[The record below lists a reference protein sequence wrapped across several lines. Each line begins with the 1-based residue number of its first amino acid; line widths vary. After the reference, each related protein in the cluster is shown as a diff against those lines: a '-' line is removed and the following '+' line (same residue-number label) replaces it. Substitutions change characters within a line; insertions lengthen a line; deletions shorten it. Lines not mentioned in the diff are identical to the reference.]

1 MKLVRLTIENY
12 RKIKAAVIDIGKGV
26 TKIGGKNAAGK
37 TTALDAIEEGLA
49 GARSICE
56 KPVRTG
62 EAYARNVFEFDNGM
76 VVTRQYDAQGGS
88 KLVVKDPKNENA
100 NAKGIIG
107 AGQTF
112 LDALTGKGLAF
123 DPLKFLS
130 MDPLK
135 QLDTLKR
142 MAGVDFSKIED
153 EIKALNDERSHAGRD
168 VTGRK
173 DQIESMELFKDVP
186 VAEVS
191 AVKLSDNL
199 NASIEHNRKL
209 DDAVLGAAQKTKDSE
224 YDVKVSAEAVDAA
237 NAQSAR
243 SAAEIAKWQAYHE
256 KAIAGR
262 GEHAVLLEEARV
274 LVKADTAELEKAT
287 QDAQAK
293 RMDTDPLREA
303 ITNAEEVNRK
313 VRANQSR
320 AKLQSQFVGMKESY
334 EQLTHQIEKLH
345 RDKGKMI
352 REAKLPVKGL
362 EFGLQCVLYN
372 GEPFTQAS
380 SAEQYRVST
389 AMSFELCPKGDDA
402 IRIALIRNASLLDDE
417 SMAIITETAEKY
429 GAQLVLEVVTAKLR
443 DEADVDVVIEEGEAR
458 APRLE
463 PNAIEEASAAV
474 AEEKKE
480 N

>member
-1 MKLVRLTIENY
+1 
-12 RKIKAAVIDIGKGV
+12 
-26 TKIGGKNAAGK
+26 
-37 TTALDAIEEGLA
+37 
-49 GARSICE
+49 
-56 KPVRTG
+56 
-62 EAYARNVFEFDNGM
+62 
-76 VVTRQYDAQGGS
+76 
-88 KLVVKDPKNENA
+88 
-100 NAKGIIG
+100 
-107 AGQTF
+107 
-112 LDALTGKGLAF
+112 
-123 DPLKFLS
+123 
-130 MDPLK
+130 
-135 QLDTLKR
+135 
-142 MAGVDFSKIED
+142 
-153 EIKALNDERSHAGRD
+153 
-168 VTGRK
+168 
-173 DQIESMELFKDVP
+173 
-186 VAEVS
+186 
-191 AVKLSDNL
+191 
-199 NASIEHNRKL
+199 
-209 DDAVLGAAQKTKDSE
+209 
-224 YDVKVSAEAVDAA
+224 
-237 NAQSAR
+237 
-243 SAAEIAKWQAYHE
+243 
-256 KAIAGR
+256 
-262 GEHAVLLEEARV
+262 
-274 LVKADTAELEKAT
+274 
-287 QDAQAK
+287 
-293 RMDTDPLREA
+293 MDTDPLREA
-303 ITNAEEVNRK
+303 FTNAEEVNRK